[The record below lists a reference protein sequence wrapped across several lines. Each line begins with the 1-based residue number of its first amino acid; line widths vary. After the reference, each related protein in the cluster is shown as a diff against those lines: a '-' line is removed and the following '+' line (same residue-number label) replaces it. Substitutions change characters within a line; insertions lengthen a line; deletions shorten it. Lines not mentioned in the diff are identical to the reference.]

1 MQERIIQGKVPLER
15 YFIPHLIVYIKLIRR
30 LKNAEEIQ
38 IICREYIGN
47 AVAHNMNNI
56 KMPHFS
62 GSIRQAILG
71 KITNEVSGL
80 LAETDRDKFSKAL
93 YRQLVERS
101 FKKYKLIL
109 PEDDI
114 AELVENSYDKIVSRK
129 VNDDDKVAMELIE
142 RFFNLLFDTQ
152 IQCLKETNGNARVSL
167 TIKEKDLE
175 IRFQGNQCIDWK
187 ADYHILHEA
196 FLVDDPFILDDMSG
210 YFRVYATQSM
220 RGQLLSRL
228 NETKDN
234 IMAGIFEAVN
244 AKESL
249 KEIYDIL
256 EHVTEGQISEQ
267 SGQWEL
273 NSYQFKEPVY
283 FENLSAGLKSFVLL
297 KLLLEKGIL
306 KEKDV
311 LILDEPE
318 IHLHPEW
325 QLAYAE
331 LIVLLEKKFDLSIV
345 VTTHSR
351 DFLEAIELYSQK
363 YDLFSKCRFYL
374 ADLDQGLA
382 VFKDVTASLD
392 KIYRQL
398 VTPSMLLDKIRYEM
412 ESEEND

>member
-1 MQERIIQGKVPLER
+1 
-15 YFIPHLIVYIKLIRR
+15 
-30 LKNAEEIQ
+30 
-38 IICREYIGN
+38 
-47 AVAHNMNNI
+47 
-56 KMPHFS
+56 
-62 GSIRQAILG
+62 
-71 KITNEVSGL
+71 
-80 LAETDRDKFSKAL
+80 
-93 YRQLVERS
+93 
-101 FKKYKLIL
+101 
-109 PEDDI
+109 
-114 AELVENSYDKIVSRK
+114 
-129 VNDDDKVAMELIE
+129 
-142 RFFNLLFDTQ
+142 
-152 IQCLKETNGNARVSL
+152 
-167 TIKEKDLE
+167 
-175 IRFQGNQCIDWK
+175 
-187 ADYHILHEA
+187 
-196 FLVDDPFILDDMSG
+196 
-210 YFRVYATQSM
+210 
-220 RGQLLSRL
+220 
-228 NETKDN
+228 
-234 IMAGIFEAVN
+234 MAGIFEAVN

-351 DFLEAIELYSQK
+351 DFLEAIELYSKK

-412 ESEEND
+412 E